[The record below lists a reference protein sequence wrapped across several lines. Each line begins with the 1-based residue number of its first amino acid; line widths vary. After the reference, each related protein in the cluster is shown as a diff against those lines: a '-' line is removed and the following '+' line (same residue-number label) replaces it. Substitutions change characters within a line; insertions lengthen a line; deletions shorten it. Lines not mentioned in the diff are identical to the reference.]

1 MFDTTVT
8 LYSET
13 ITLDAA
19 LNEVKTY
26 KGTDVPV
33 RRTRSITRNEYYQ
46 AAAQGLAPAA
56 VLVVFFGDYNGEKIA
71 KWQGKFYRISR
82 TYQKPDRDD
91 LELTLEDSL
100 EFLNG
105 LDDSDG
111 EESDGGESE

>member
-1 MFDTTVT
+1 MFDSTVT

-13 ITLDAA
+13 ITQDAA

-26 KGTDVPV
+26 RGTDVPV
-33 RRTRSITRNEYYQ
+33 RRTRSITRSEFYQ

-56 VLVVFFGDYNGEKIA
+56 VLVIFFGDYNGEKVA
-71 KWQGKFYRISR
+71 EWNGKAYRITR

-111 EESDGGESE
+111 GDSE

>member
-1 MFDTTVT
+1 MFDTTVS
-8 LYSET
+8 LYTET
-13 ITLDAA
+13 ITQDAA
-19 LNEVKTY
+19 LNEVKAY
-26 KGTDVPV
+26 QESIIPV
-33 RRTRSITRNEYYQ
+33 RRTRSITRNEFYQ

-56 VLVVFFGDYNGEKIA
+56 VLVVFFGDYNGEKVA

-105 LDDSDG
+105 LYD
-111 EESDGGESE
+111 SDGGESE